1 VTWAILER
9 VGLTAAALKHA
20 LAASLI
26 AAATFANNV
35 SAAPLPAPPAS
46 APKRIVLVTI
56 DTWRWDALG
65 ASGSGRVKTP
75 NLDAF
80 ALSGLYCRK
89 AWSSAT
95 LTAPSHATLLTGV
108 QPYRH
113 GVRDNHGFRLAAG
126 TRTLAAALRDKGYA
140 TAAFVSAHP
149 LARVTGL
156 NDGFTTY
163 DDLSAP
169 GDLLSVVP
177 RWRKGSETI
186 DAATAW
192 LRTAPDRFFLW
203 VHLYEPHDPYAP
215 PEPYRSAYREAPYFG
230 EVAYADELVGRLKAA
245 LGARGEKDALWII
258 SGDHGEALHDH
269 GESTH
274 SLFVYDPT
282 ARVPLIF
289 WAPGTIKP
297 GALDYARLVDVT
309 PTVLAIAGLAQPPG
323 LEGQPLTGGAAS
335 GEKRPA
341 YVETMYA
348 YLDFAA
354 APVRAMSDGRYKV
367 IDVPQREVYDLAKD
381 PGETRNLA
389 ADKAIP
395 QAEALRARLAKLPGA
410 PVIPSQKIG
419 EDESNALKSLGYI
432 GAGGDY
438 TLGRAGMDPKV
449 FAPIYLKL
457 NTVRAMTD
465 AKRFSDVVPLYKE
478 LLKSFPRSTVLACE
492 LGLIEMALG
501 KTDDATAHLKLALD
515 RNPGNTHAML
525 GLANLAVSRQDY
537 RAAEGHLLDVLK
549 LDPDDVEANFDLG
562 ALYFQNLG
570 EKPKAVRYW
579 QRFVELQP
587 QDPEAPRL
595 RALIEELKGAKSK

>member
-1 VTWAILER
+1 MTWAILGR
-9 VGLTAAALKHA
+9 VGLIAAGIRGSLAALLIAVAAIAASGAAKPVPPPAAA
-20 LAASLI
+20 
-26 AAATFANNV
+26 
-35 SAAPLPAPPAS
+35 

-95 LTAPSHATLLTGV
+95 LTAPSHATLLTGL

-149 LARVTGL
+149 LARVSGL

-186 DAATAW
+186 DAASVW

-203 VHLYEPHDPYAP
+203 VHLYEPHDPYVP
-215 PEPYRSAYREAPYFG
+215 PEPYRTAYRESPYFG
-230 EVAYADELVGRLKAA
+230 EVAYTDELVGRLKAA

-282 ARVPLIF
+282 ARVPLIL
-289 WAPGTIKP
+289 WAPGTIKA
-297 GALDYARLVDVT
+297 GALEYARLVDVA
-309 PTVLAIAGLAQPPG
+309 PTVLAIAGLPQTSG
-323 LEGQPLTGGAAS
+323 LDGRPLIGATAA
-335 GEKRPA
+335 GEPRPA

-354 APVRAMSDGRYKV
+354 APVRAMSDGHYKV

-389 ADKAIP
+389 GQKPIAE
-395 QAEALRARLAKLPGA
+395 AEALRVSLSKLPGA
-410 PVIPSQKIG
+410 PVIPSQKVG

-438 TLGRAGMDPKV
+438 TLGRAGMDPKT

-457 NTVRAMTD
+457 NTVRALCD
-465 AKRFSDVVPLYKE
+465 AKRFTEAVPLYRE
-478 LLKSFPRSTVLACE
+478 LLAAFPRSTVLACE

-501 KTDDATAHLKLALD
+501 RTGDATAHLKLALD
-515 RNPGNTHAML
+515 RSPGNTHALL

-537 RAAEGHLLDVLK
+537 RAAEGFLLDVLK
-549 LDPDDVEANFDLG
+549 VDPDDVEANFDLG
-562 ALYFQNLG
+562 AIYFQNLD

-595 RALIEELKGAKSK
+595 RALIEQTKQTR

>member
-1 VTWAILER
+1 
-9 VGLTAAALKHA
+9 
-20 LAASLI
+20 
-26 AAATFANNV
+26 
-35 SAAPLPAPPAS
+35 
-46 APKRIVLVTI
+46 
-56 DTWRWDALG
+56 
-65 ASGSGRVKTP
+65 
-75 NLDAF
+75 
-80 ALSGLYCRK
+80 
-89 AWSSAT
+89 
-95 LTAPSHATLLTGV
+95 
-108 QPYRH
+108 
-113 GVRDNHGFRLAAG
+113 
-126 TRTLAAALRDKGYA
+126 
-140 TAAFVSAHP
+140 
-149 LARVTGL
+149 
-156 NDGFTTY
+156 
-163 DDLSAP
+163 
-169 GDLLSVVP
+169 
-177 RWRKGSETI
+177 
-186 DAATAW
+186 
-192 LRTAPDRFFLW
+192 
-203 VHLYEPHDPYAP
+203 
-215 PEPYRSAYREAPYFG
+215 
-230 EVAYADELVGRLKAA
+230 
-245 LGARGEKDALWII
+245 
-258 SGDHGEALHDH
+258 
-269 GESTH
+269 
-274 SLFVYDPT
+274 
-282 ARVPLIF
+282 
-289 WAPGTIKP
+289 
-297 GALDYARLVDVT
+297 
-309 PTVLAIAGLAQPPG
+309 
-323 LEGQPLTGGAAS
+323 LTGGAAS
-335 GEKRPA
+335 AEKRPA

-354 APVRAMSDGRYKV
+354 APVRAMTDGRYKV
-367 IDVPQREVYDLAKD
+367 IDVPQPEIYDLAKD
-381 PGETRNLA
+381 PDETRNLA

-438 TLGRAGMDPKV
+438 TLSRAGMDPKV

-465 AKRFSDVVPLYKE
+465 AKRFGDVVPLYKE

-501 KTDDATAHLKLALD
+501 KTADATAHLTLALD

-595 RALIEELKGAKSK
+595 RALMEELKGKRAR